1 MPENAGK
8 KQVSAKFQK
17 GQSGNPKG
25 KAKGTKNKATLAAE
39 ELLKGELNGICR
51 RLIDE
56 ALEGNMQAIKL
67 VLDRVLPVRK
77 SPNVSISLPKLNSS
91 SDALNA
97 LALITDAVGTAE
109 ISPDEGEVLSRIV
122 NSYVKALEA
131 YDFEKR
137 LTDLEQ
143 KGGS

>member
-1 MPENAGK
+1 MSENAGK
-8 KQVSAKFQK
+8 KQVSTKFQK

-25 KAKGTKNKATLAAE
+25 RAKGSKNKATLAAE

-51 RLIDE
+51 RLIEE
-56 ALEGNMQAIKL
+56 ALEGNVQAIKL
-67 VLDRVLPVRK
+67 VLDRVLPARK
-77 SPNVSISLPKLNSS
+77 SPAMSISLPKLNSS

-143 KGGS
+143 KGDL